1 MVIFIIVKIKYLLL
15 FVDNNNN
22 KCKSMFLIFWVG
34 APDLCL
40 LIPALVILKIM
51 LGVISTFHL
60 YGIFIKLCFILCLK
74 SLFENSI
81 VNMLKFM
88 LPQYLIKMFVCYGG
102 LSKQFACVHIHTYIH
117 IHTYTHTCI
126 YIHTYIHTY
135 IYISITMIVL
145 YLICVICHMNICIL
159 FIELRNNNNNGN
171 LYNSENQIPFVVC

>member
-15 FVDNNNN
+15 FVDNNN
-22 KCKSMFLIFWVG
+22 KCKSMFLIFWVS

-40 LIPALVILKIM
+40 LIPALVVLKIM

-102 LSKQFACVHIHTYIH
+102 LSKQFAYVYTFIHTYI
-117 IHTYTHTCI
+117 YTHTLIHAYI
-126 YIHTYIHTY
+126 YTHTYIHTY
-135 IYISITMIVL
+135 IY
-145 YLICVICHMNICIL
+145 
-159 FIELRNNNNNGN
+159 
-171 LYNSENQIPFVVC
+171 P